1 MPENAQALIQN
12 ILSSEDMDAL
22 YEAYANEEAAT
33 KDALLAFDDR
43 YPDVLKEDNLEDIL
57 SHLLERQDD
66 K

>member
-22 YEAYANEEAAT
+22 YEAYANEEAAA
-33 KDALLAFDDR
+33 KDALLAFDDK

-57 SHLLERQDD
+57 SHLLELQDD